1 MKQEKRLTKR
11 KKNIFNYTMLLK
23 AKTFITMP
31 KGVLAAMDGALIIVG
46 QNNIQKRPTKSGKTA
61 EKDYK
66 NGEKKTQNNT
76 MKNVLNL
83 F

>member
-1 MKQEKRLTKR
+1 
-11 KKNIFNYTMLLK
+11 
-23 AKTFITMP
+23 
-31 KGVLAAMDGALIIVG
+31 MDGALIIVG
-46 QNNIQKRPTKSGKTA
+46 QNNIQKRPTKSGKTV

-66 NGEKKTQNNT
+66 NGKKKTQNNT

>member
-1 MKQEKRLTKR
+1 MMT
-11 KKNIFNYTMLLK
+11 K
-23 AKTFITMP
+23 AKIIITMP
-31 KGVLAAMDGALIIVG
+31 KGELAAMDGALIIVG

-76 MKNVLNL
+76 MKNVLNPFQKVAKNGEKIIPL
-83 F
+83 K